1 MSDELDKAGADEWPQ
16 NVTALP
22 RAGRAGQLR
31 IIEALLFASAAP
43 LSPED
48 MAMHLPDGADV
59 GALLEELRN
68 FYASRGVTLVKVAE
82 KWAFRTASDL
92 GFLLRHEKEEEKR
105 LSRAAFETLAIIA
118 YHQPVTRAEIEDVRG
133 VSASKGTLD
142 ILLDMGWIRLMGRRR
157 SPGRPVTF
165 GTTEEFLSHFGL
177 EATSDLPGVSELK
190 AAGLLSADLP
200 RDYSMSASENADADE
215 KRSSGSPELFPENP
229 PE

>member
-1 MSDELDKAGADEWPQ
+1 MSKEFDGSGGPDWPQ

-22 RAGRAGQLR
+22 RADRAGQLR

-48 MAMHLPDGADV
+48 MEIHLPAGAEIDM
-59 GALLEELRN
+59 LLEELRN
-68 FYASRGVTLVKVAE
+68 FYASRGVNLVQVAE

-92 GFLLRHEKEEEKR
+92 GFLLRHEREEEKR
-105 LSRAAFETLAIIA
+105 LSRAALETLAIIA

-142 ILLDMGWIRLMGRRR
+142 MLLDMGWIRLMGRRR

-165 GTTEEFLSHFGL
+165 GTTDAFLEHFGL
-177 EATSDLPGVSELK
+177 ETTGDLPGMSELK
-190 AAGLLSADLP
+190 AAGLLSSELP
-200 RDYSMSASENADADE
+200 REYSLPAKGEEEDEEDAA
-215 KRSSGSPELFPENP
+215 GQSPGLFSDP
-229 PE
+229 PQG